1 VLISYKIKA
10 VVDKKIEKRVK
21 ILSIASI
28 PGFLSSNKIC
38 SRGE

>member
-1 VLISYKIKA
+1 MLISYKIEA

-21 ILSIASI
+21 ILSRASI
-28 PGFLSSNKIC
+28 PGFLSCDKIS